1 MRTALRLSA
10 ATLIAVVGSHA
21 VAHAA
26 RYNFK
31 GEVVPE
37 PTTTETLTSWI
48 APENVVAVLI
58 AFVLPGMPKSVFW
71 PFAGLALYGGW
82 KMAVCLCFGYYVLR
96 FLMGGS
102 NDAYE

>member
-1 MRTALRLSA
+1 MRTALRLSV
-10 ATLIAVVGSHA
+10 ATLIGVVTSNA
-21 VAHAA
+21 VAHATK
-26 RYNFK
+26 YNFK

-37 PTTTETLTSWI
+37 PTTAETLTSWI

-71 PFAGLALYGGW
+71 LFAGLALYGGW
-82 KMAVCLCFGYYVLR
+82 KMAVCLCFGYYLLG